1 MPREWGRD
9 PFYTFMSRERN
20 EGYADVNAYVLKLGY
35 NIPKTNIKTTT
46 SFGYVDLPEITDVA
60 KNKYGMPSY
69 TQLNID
75 IRYEFTGF
83 LTGLGAQLL
92 YVYKNKVGNT
102 SVSEKYIINKVNMS
116 LWNLVLNY
124 NF

>member
-20 EGYADVNAYVLKLGY
+20 EGLADVNAFVLKIGY
-35 NIPKTNIKTTT
+35 IIPKTKIKTTT
-46 SFGYVDLPEITDVA
+46 ALGYFDLPTISDVA
-60 KNKYGMPSY
+60 KNKYSMPSY
-69 TQLNID
+69 SQLNID

-83 LTGLGAQLL
+83 LAGLGAQFL
-92 YVYKNKVGNT
+92 YVYKNKIGNKPIN
-102 SVSEKYIINKVNMS
+102 EKYVINKVNMS